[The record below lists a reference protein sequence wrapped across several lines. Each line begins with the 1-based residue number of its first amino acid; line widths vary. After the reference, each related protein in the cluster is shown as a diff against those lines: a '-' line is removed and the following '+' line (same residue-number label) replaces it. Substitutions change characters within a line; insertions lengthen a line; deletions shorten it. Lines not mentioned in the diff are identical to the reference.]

1 MARPRMPPS
10 QPIQIRIPVETH
22 RILQEDWHAKGMFH
36 TFHGYIVDL
45 LREVADA
52 IKEGKR

>member
-45 LREVADA
+45 LREVAEA